1 MFGRGAGTGR
11 GMGRG
16 RNATRK
22 APGTGMK
29 ARTRRARDIIQGRKA
44 NKAAGVVKDPL
55 KKDLMPKVKDRSGFS
70 PSEKLIKKTAAA
82 NRAKARA
89 KAVSAG
95 RPAPKTG
102 AQKAMAQKRRANA
115 LKRKQAMQA
124 RKGKI

>member
-11 GMGRG
+11 GS
-16 RNATRK
+16 NKTRK

-29 ARTRRARDIIQGRKA
+29 ARTRMARAA
-44 NKAAGVVKDPL
+44 NKAGEGLGMKVGRPGAVAPKTKL
-55 KKDLMPKVKDRSGFS
+55 QKKV
-70 PSEKLIKKTAAA
+70 AAA
-82 NRAKARA
+82 DRAKARA

-115 LKRKQAMQA
+115 LKRKQRM
-124 RKGKI
+124 